1 MTTSTEE
8 FRAALSR
15 FPSGVT
21 IVSIKAGAAM
31 KGEIYGMT
39 VSAFASISPEPPL
52 IMVSVDNGKHSEIL
66 LKTEGASFAV
76 NILSEKQSELSNRFA
91 WVNDEDRFTEGD
103 WVTAKTGAPVLN
115 NALAWLDCSIYDYH
129 VAGTHTIYI
138 GEVQAAKTIDSKQAP
153 LIYWDRDYR
162 ELDLSGK

>member
-1 MTTSTEE
+1 MTVSTDE
-8 FRAALSR
+8 FRGALSR

-21 IVSIKAGAAM
+21 IVSIKAG
-31 KGEIYGMT
+31 ENIYGMT

-52 IMVSVDNGKHSEIL
+52 IMVSIDNGKYSEQL
-66 LKTEGASFAV
+66 LKTEGAKFAV
-76 NILSEKQSELSNRFA
+76 NILSEDQSELSNRFA
-91 WVNDEDRFTEGD
+91 WVNDEDRFAEGD
-103 WVTAKTGAPVLN
+103 WSMSETGAPVLN

-138 GEVQAAKTIDSKQAP
+138 GEVKASKTIDDKKPP

-162 ELDLSGK
+162 ELKLSDSE